1 MTYNTAPSIK
11 PTDYDPVIFEPLRQ
25 ANPELKNLVELVSLN
40 GKVLDAMHASSLS
53 YENVISLESVIG
65 KACFALGQ
73 PLLSNAQNEKGFE
86 ARYVTL
92 AQVHMF
98 W

>member
-1 MTYNTAPSIK
+1 MTHNTAPCIK

-25 ANPELKNLVELVSLN
+25 ASPELKNLMELVALN
-40 GKVLDAMHASSLS
+40 GKVLDKMHASPLN
-53 YENVISLESVIG
+53 YENVISLESIIG

-73 PLLSNAQNEKGFE
+73 PLLNNVQNEKGFE
-86 ARYVTL
+86 ARYVNL
-92 AQVHMF
+92 AHVHMF